1 MHFRNKV
8 HTVLYSNKLVWIKVI
23 HRSLRKL
30 VLFSSFNLESV
41 LLQNRRQFNT
51 IVLLYYNFRE
61 IQLINLSR
69 SSQRTS
75 SRSTERC
82 LAMMQHRR
90 SAWSARVC
98 PPSGPRIRERALGAD
113 ACDVAERPLGASGR
127 RAALRLVRVELEVMR
142 QEVAAL
148 GALAAA
154 LQLHNEVLPRDAVAV
169 ECVVA
174 EEELPAAIDL
184 RVRE

>member
-1 MHFRNKV
+1 M
-8 HTVLYSNKLVWIKVI
+8 
-23 HRSLRKL
+23 
-30 VLFSSFNLESV
+30 LFSSFNLESV
-41 LLQNRRQFNT
+41 LLQNCRQFNT
-51 IVLLYYNFRE
+51 IVLLYYNFRR

-69 SSQRTS
+69 GAQRAS

-82 LAMMQHRR
+82 LAMMQYRC

-113 ACDVAERPLGASGR
+113 ACAVAEWPLGASGWC
-127 RAALRLVRVELEVMR
+127 AALRLVRVELEVTR
-142 QEVAAL
+142 QEVAAF

-184 RVRE
+184 RGRD